1 MPIITLT
8 TDFGCKDPYVGA
20 VKGAIY
26 SELAQANIV
35 DISHDVSP
43 FHIAEAAYIIQN
55 AYSSFPEGTIHI
67 IGVDAEHTPENPH
80 VAVKLNGHYFICAD
94 NGVLCLI
101 MSKLRVEKMVQINI
115 HDRISSNF
123 TTLDVFV
130 KTACHIARGGT
141 LEVIGKPINSLR
153 NISGI
158 HPQVSENKNYI
169 HGQVIY
175 IDNYGNSVTNITRE
189 LFESTCRG
197 REFVIAARSEKHKR
211 IYDRYSD
218 IVNFDTEKSK
228 RDVDGKGLVIF
239 NTAGYIEIA
248 TYKSNPSTVGSASTL
263 FGLQIDAPVIIN
275 FENP

>member
-1 MPIITLT
+1 MAIITLT
-8 TDFGCKDPYVGA
+8 TDFGWKDPYVGA

-26 SELAQANIV
+26 KELETATIV

-55 AYSSFPEGTIHI
+55 AYDSFPEGTIHI
-67 IGVDAEHTPENPH
+67 IGVDAEHTPENKH
-80 VAVKLNGHYFICAD
+80 VAIFLNGHYFICAD

-101 MSKLRVEKMVQINI
+101 MSRLKPEKIVEINI

-141 LEVIGKPINSLR
+141 LEVIGKTIKSLR
-153 NISGI
+153 SITGI
-158 HPQVSENKNYI
+158 HPNVSDNGNYI
-169 HGQVIY
+169 NGQVIY
-175 IDNYGNSVTNITRE
+175 IDNYGNSVTNISKE
-189 LFESTCRG
+189 LFQQVGRG
-197 REFVIAARSEKHKR
+197 RSFLLSARNERHKR

-218 IVNFDTEKSK
+218 IVNYEMSPDR

-239 NTAGYIEIA
+239 NTAGMIEIA
-248 TYKSNPSTVGSASTL
+248 TYRSNPLTVGSASTL

-275 FENP
+275 FENL

>member
-1 MPIITLT
+1 MAIITLT
-8 TDFGCKDPYVGA
+8 TDFGWKDPYVGA

-26 SELAQANIV
+26 KELETVTVV

-55 AYSSFPEGTIHI
+55 AYDSFPDGTIHI
-67 IGVDAEHTPENPH
+67 IGVDAEHTPENKH
-80 VAVKLNGHYFICAD
+80 VAILLNGHYFICAD

-101 MSKLRVEKMVQINI
+101 MSKLKGEKMVEINI

-141 LEVIGKPINSLR
+141 LEVIGKPIGSLR
-153 NISGI
+153 SITGI
-158 HPQVSENKNYI
+158 HPHVPDSQNSIN
-169 HGQVIY
+169 GQVIY
-175 IDNYGNSVTNITRE
+175 IDNYGNSVTNISRE
-189 LFESTCRG
+189 LFTKVGRG
-197 REFVIAARSEKHKR
+197 RKFEIAARSERHYK

-218 IVNFDTEKSK
+218 MVNFDAAPEK

-239 NTAGYIEIA
+239 NTAGLIEIA
-248 TYKSNPSTVGSASTL
+248 TYRSNPLTVGSASTL
-263 FGLQIDAPVIIN
+263 FGLQMDAPVIIN
-275 FENP
+275 FVNE

>member
-1 MPIITLT
+1 MAIITLT
-8 TDFGCKDPYVGA
+8 TDFGWKDPYVGA

-26 SELAQANIV
+26 KELESTTIV

-55 AYSSFPEGTIHI
+55 AYASFPDGTIHI
-67 IGVDAEHTPENPH
+67 IGVDAEHTAENKH
-80 VAVKLNGHYFICAD
+80 VAILLNGHYFICAD

-101 MSKLRVEKMVQINI
+101 MSKLKAEKIVEINI

-141 LEVIGKPINSLR
+141 LEVIGKPIKSLR
-153 NISGI
+153 SITGI
-158 HPQVSENKNYI
+158 HPNVPDNGNYI
-169 HGQVIY
+169 NGQVIY
-175 IDNYGNSVTNITRE
+175 IDNYGNSVTNISKE
-189 LFESTCRG
+189 LFHQVGRG
-197 REFVIAARSEKHKR
+197 RPFELAARSERHR
-211 IYDRYSD
+211 HIYDRYSD
-218 IVNFDTEKSK
+218 IVNYDMSPDR

-239 NTAGYIEIA
+239 NTSGLIEIA
-248 TYKSNPSTVGSASTL
+248 TYRSNPLTVGSASTL

-275 FENP
+275 FENQ